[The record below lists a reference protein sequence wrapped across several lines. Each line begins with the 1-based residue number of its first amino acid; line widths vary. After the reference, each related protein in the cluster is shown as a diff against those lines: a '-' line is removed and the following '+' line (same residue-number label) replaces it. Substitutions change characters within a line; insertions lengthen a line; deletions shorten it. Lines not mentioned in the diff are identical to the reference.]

1 MNKTKKVVMKKE
13 KKLYCEK
20 CLLLVEHK
28 KNHCKYCGA
37 RVRKEKVEPFNFKP
51 IAKKIAYGLTGYLAF
66 ALFGLLGVIS
76 LIIIALLYYSKKD
89 EKKI

>member
-1 MNKTKKVVMKKE
+1 MKQIGLVVEFAIILIMNKTKKVVMKKE

-51 IAKKIAYGLTGYLAF
+51 IAKMEDIVAVST
-66 ALFGLLGVIS
+66 
-76 LIIIALLYYSKKD
+76 
-89 EKKI
+89 